1 MHKSLSIG
9 YWIGSI
15 ERVLQIID
23 IFETKKQYFLGC
35 KLLIWNWFFYWN
47 FLGANYWSVY
57 WFFLGE
63 LLIFL
68 GSLFP
73 PNFPQKTIYTCWS
86 FGSNSVSKS
95 EKTPVLARP
104 SLEKACPWKRLFL
117 GKGLSLEKLWGSALE
132 KAAWLEGEE
141 PEIIQNPMWIL
152 AFSTKLLLPMRTWW
166 QTWAPMSTCPGQMHH
181 AQLGWS
187 GAFLCGGHS

>member
-23 IFETKKQYFLGC
+23 IFETKKINIF
-35 KLLIWNWFFYWN
+35 WV
-47 FLGANYWSVY
+47 ANYWSEIDFSIEIFWVQIIDLSIEIFWENY
-57 WFFLGE
+57 WYFWGPFFHQ
-63 LLIFL
+63 IFL
-68 GSLFP
+68 KKLY
-73 PNFPQKTIYTCWS
+73 IHA
-86 FGSNSVSKS
+86 
-95 EKTPVLARP
+95 EVLAQIVFQ
-104 SLEKACPWKRLFL
+104 KAKKHLYLQDLPWKRLVL